1 MKELPEPWEEAY
13 GEAIPSTP
21 PNPDTR
27 FFRFRVNH
35 TAITTRLRAINNPT
49 MPIAAAPPVDIPP
62 PLFVSFTFA
71 PSLGPDVVVFAVGS
85 AEDTDGAGEVLVVP
99 LTVELLGA
107 AAGGTGL
114 SEEDEG
120 VGGGEVETVG
130 EGELLGG

>member
-1 MKELPEPWEEAY
+1 
-13 GEAIPSTP
+13 
-21 PNPDTR
+21 
-27 FFRFRVNH
+27 
-35 TAITTRLRAINNPT
+35 

-62 PLFVSFTFA
+62 PLFVAFT
-71 PSLGPDVVVFAVGS
+71 LGPDVVVFAVGS
-85 AEDTDGAGEVLVVP
+85 AEDTDGTGEVLVVP

-107 AAGGTGL
+107 AGGGTGL